1 MSKKRIVVV
10 CPGRG
15 SYTKDTLGYLKKNP
29 NIGSFLNDLD
39 QRRRKLGD
47 PDVTGL
53 DSSSIF
59 KTSVHTKGEHASP
72 LIYACSY
79 SDFQSIDRDKYEIV
93 AVCGNSMG
101 WYLTLAF
108 AESLDWEG
116 SFNVIQTMG
125 GMMRTELIGAQF
137 IYPICDDD
145 WKMNPERLK
154 YVYRNLIEGV
164 YVSIRLGGYLVL
176 AGEPESC
183 KSMMKKL
190 EKVGDYPFQLINHGA
205 FHTPLL
211 QSISEAG
218 FDQLPLSLF
227 HQPKIPMID
236 GRGHVWYPHS
246 TDVESLRNYTLG
258 HQVVETYDFT
268 KSIEMALKEFA
279 PDQLVLL
286 GPGNSLGGVI
296 GQCMV
301 ESRWRGIVDKE
312 SFQVQQKSSEPFL
325 LSMGM

>member
-29 NIGSFLNDLD
+29 NIKSFLSDLD
-39 QRRRKLGD
+39 ERRRALGD
-47 PDVTGL
+47 PDITGL
-53 DSSSIF
+53 DSASSF

-79 SDFQSIDRDKYEIV
+79 SDFQSIDREQNDIV
-93 AVCGNSMG
+93 AICGNSMG
-101 WYLTLAF
+101 WYLTLSF

-125 GMMRTELIGAQF
+125 GMMRSNLIGAQF

-145 WKMNPERLK
+145 WNINPERIKHVEKHLNDD
-154 YVYRNLIEGV
+154 VHI
-164 YVSIRLGGYLVL
+164 SIRLGGYLVL
-176 AGEPESC
+176 AGEMDAC
-183 KSMMKKL
+183 KFMMKKL
-190 EKVGDYPFQLINHGA
+190 DKVGDYPFQLINHGA

-211 QSISEAG
+211 QSISDAG
-218 FDQLPLSLF
+218 FEQLPQNLF
-227 HQPKIPMID
+227 HAPKIPMID
-236 GRGHVWYPHS
+236 GRGHVWQPYS
-246 TDVESLRNYTLG
+246 TDVEALRDYTLR
-258 HQVVETYDFT
+258 HQVLETYDFT
-268 KSIEMALKEFA
+268 KSIEVALKEFI

-296 GQCMV
+296 GQCLV
-301 ESRWRGIVDKE
+301 ETRWKGIQHKE
-312 SFQVQQKSSEPFL
+312 AFQELQKGSDPIL
-325 LSMGM
+325 VSMGL